1 MAGEK
6 LKPGFYERETIR
18 LTKSN
23 IILNN
28 RIDELI
34 AENRQLNINLRG
46 SEKVI
51 DDLQKQITELQLV
64 RVK

>member
-1 MAGEK
+1 MAGKK
-6 LKPGFYERETIR
+6 LKPGFYKRETIR

-34 AENRQLNINLRG
+34 AENRQLNINLTAAAAA
-46 SEKVI
+46 I
-51 DDLQKQITELQLV
+51 NDLQKQITELQLA